1 MPKWPDTRYMSQ
13 LFDVVCKWPFSYDL
27 FCLLGP
33 IVEYVGESKLPYGM
47 VPIMLYNGEITLQ
60 TQSGRIQTQIL
71 DTHTALYTESL
82 EDMTVEEVCQICD
95 HSMMYN
101 LLSLCYFI

>member
-1 MPKWPDTRYMSQ
+1 M
-13 LFDVVCKWPFSYDL
+13 
-27 FCLLGP
+27 LGP

-82 EDMTVEEVCQICD
+82 EDMTVEEVRRLC
-95 HSMMYN
+95 
-101 LLSLCYFI
+101 LSIHFQFTAFSLSVILCPNNINWGIQYLILF

>member
-1 MPKWPDTRYMSQ
+1 MAFF
-13 LFDVVCKWPFSYDL
+13 LCFV
-27 FCLLGP
+27 LLGP

-95 HSMMYN
+95 RSVMYN

>member
-1 MPKWPDTRYMSQ
+1 M
-13 LFDVVCKWPFSYDL
+13 
-27 FCLLGP
+27 LGP

-82 EDMTVEEVCQICD
+82 EDMTVEEVKRLC
-95 HSMMYN
+95 
-101 LLSLCYFI
+101 LSIHFQFTAFSYPWYYVLII

>member
-1 MPKWPDTRYMSQ
+1 MAWYKVYVSIIRCSLQMAFFLW
-13 LFDVVCKWPFSYDL
+13 FV
-27 FCLLGP
+27 LLGP

-95 HSMMYN
+95 HSVMYN

>member
-1 MPKWPDTRYMSQ
+1 M
-13 LFDVVCKWPFSYDL
+13 
-27 FCLLGP
+27 LGP

-82 EDMTVEEVCQICD
+82 EDMTVEEVRRLC
-95 HSMMYN
+95 
-101 LLSLCYFI
+101 LSIHFQLSEFSYPWYYVLMI

>member
-1 MPKWPDTRYMSQ
+1 M
-13 LFDVVCKWPFSYDL
+13 
-27 FCLLGP
+27 LGP

-82 EDMTVEEVCQICD
+82 EDMTVEEVKRLC
-95 HSMMYN
+95 
-101 LLSLCYFI
+101 LSIHFQFTAFSYPWYYVLTI